1 MFGFSMGE
9 ILLISLI
16 ALLLFGNEKLP
27 QNIKKFIKGWNES
40 KSMIFGLQKSWHEI
54 KFNLKEDLDKIDNHI
69 KISSENK
76 QKTESAIIAQPLH
89 TIVSQEEIDSH
100 QNEMLSENFK
110 IEKELEKN
118 IGII

>member
-27 QNIKKFIKGWNES
+27 QNIRKFMKGWSES

-54 KFNLKEDLDKIDNHI
+54 KFNLKEDLENLDKTKDVSLEKAKNLEPIP
-69 KISSENK
+69 
-76 QKTESAIIAQPLH
+76 AQPLYA
-89 TIVSQEEIDSH
+89 IVSQEEIDLH
-100 QNEMLSENFK
+100 QKEMLTENFK
-110 IEKELEKN
+110 IEKELDKN
-118 IGII
+118 VGIV